1 MEKKGQQQEEEKK
14 ASELIR
20 QLDSTTLEGS
30 EQIIPSSAL
39 ITQQSDPII
48 AIEKELRVK
57 LDPDTKD
64 KLREI
69 AAGETNY

>member
-30 EQIIPSSAL
+30 E
-39 ITQQSDPII
+39 
-48 AIEKELRVK
+48 
-57 LDPDTKD
+57 
-64 KLREI
+64 
-69 AAGETNY
+69 